1 MKPAA
6 FRYHRAEAGD
16 EALLLLAA
24 HGDDAKLIA
33 GGQSLVPLMNL
44 RLAQPAVLVDIAKA
58 PDLVGITLGGEL
70 RIGAATRQSDVLRS
84 ADVGLH
90 APLVV
95 AALRHVGHPAI
106 RSRGTFGGSIAHAD
120 PVAELPA
127 VAVALDARMV
137 VRGPAGSRVVAAGQF
152 FVTHLTTALEEGELL
167 AEVLVPAPEVA
178 GEVRDVFLEV
188 SRRQGDFALV
198 GVAVRL
204 VLGVDGLVALARI
217 ALCGVSDTPVRA
229 QEAERVL
236 LGQDA
241 RDAELAREAGRVAA
255 RDLAPRS
262 DLQASAI
269 YRREVAEV
277 LVSRA
282 VLAAARGDVR

>member
-1 MKPAA
+1 M
-6 FRYHRAEAGD
+6 G
-16 EALLLLAA
+16 LLAA
-24 HGDDAKLIA
+24 HGGDAKLIA

-44 RLAQPAVLVDIAKA
+44 RLAHPAVLVDIATV
-58 PDLVGITLGGEL
+58 PDLLGITRNGEL

-84 ADVGLH
+84 ADVAAH
-90 APLVV
+90 APLVA

-127 VAVALDARMV
+127 VSVALDARMV
-137 VRGPAGSRVVAAGQF
+137 VRGPAASRVVPAGEF
-152 FVTHLTTALEEGELL
+152 FVTYLTTVMGEDELL
-167 AEVLVPAPEVA
+167 TEVLIPAPVVA
-178 GEVRDVFLEV
+178 GEVRDVFIEV
-188 SRRQGDFALV
+188 ARRHGDFALV

-204 VLGVDGLVALARI
+204 VLATDGHVALARI
-217 ALCGVSDTPVRA
+217 AVCGVSDVPVRA
-229 QEAERVL
+229 WEAEML
-236 LGQDA
+236 LVGQAAPDA
-241 RDAELAREAGRVAA
+241 ALAREAGRVAA

-262 DLQASAI
+262 DLQASAT

-282 VLAAARGDVR
+282 IVAAVRGDHR